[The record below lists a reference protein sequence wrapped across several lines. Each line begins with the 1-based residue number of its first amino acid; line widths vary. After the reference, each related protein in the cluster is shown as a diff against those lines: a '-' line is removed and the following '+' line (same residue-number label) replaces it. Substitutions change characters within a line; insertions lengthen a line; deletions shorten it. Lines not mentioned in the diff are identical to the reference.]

1 MNPTSPESTWPLTST
16 NQKPLL
22 PRHQNNHLNTILM
35 HHPWYKENIHTP
47 LHSNSWFLAIRQK
60 SFRIFPS
67 NSPTHLDLIWIRCHE
82 RNALRKTKNRGVC
95 RAESHRQKR
104 KTCVSLVLQK
114 QPEKGHMLAIWHP
127 EAPVSFWVVLL
138 QIQETWKVTIWCHM
152 HLDVASTY
160 AFTSVIF
167 CHLLSS
173 CEHVPIKSCKIM

>member
-95 RAESHRQKR
+95 RAESHRQKNGKR
-104 KTCVSLVLQK
+104 AFLWCCKNSLKRDICLLFDTRRHQSLS
-114 QPEKGHMLAIWHP
+114 E
-127 EAPVSFWVVLL
+127 SFSFKFKKLGR
-138 QIQETWKVTIWCHM
+138 
-152 HLDVASTY
+152 
-160 AFTSVIF
+160 
-167 CHLLSS
+167 
-173 CEHVPIKSCKIM
+173 